1 MERWL
6 GKYSDYL
13 YGTLR
18 IVIGLL
24 FVCHGAQKLFG
35 AFGGIGVPLEP
46 LIYAA
51 GIIEFGCG
59 ALVALGLWG
68 GYAAFLASGQMAVA
82 YFIGHASHGF
92 WPIVNK
98 GEPAVVY
105 CFVFLYIASRGSG
118 PMSVDSI
125 LGKGGRA

>member
-1 MERWL
+1 MERLL

-13 YGTLR
+13 YGIMR

-24 FVCHGAQKLFG
+24 FVCHGAQKLFD
-35 AFGGIGVPLEP
+35 AFGGIGMPLNTMM
-46 LIYAA
+46 YAA

-59 ALVALGLWG
+59 TLVALGLFG

-82 YFIGHASHGF
+82 YFMGHAPHGF

-98 GEPAVVY
+98 GELAVVY
-105 CFVFLYIASRGSG
+105 CFVFLFIAARGSG
-118 PMSVDSI
+118 PISLDSVMKD
-125 LGKGGRA
+125 RR